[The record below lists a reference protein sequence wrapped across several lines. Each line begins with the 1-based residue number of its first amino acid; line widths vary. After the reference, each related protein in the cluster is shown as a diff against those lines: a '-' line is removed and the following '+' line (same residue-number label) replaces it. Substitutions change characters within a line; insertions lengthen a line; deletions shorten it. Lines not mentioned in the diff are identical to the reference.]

1 MSKYTLWIVA
11 AVMMAAP
18 AIVLAQTA
26 PSDAQPTGEADKAVK
41 SPADEGKTPTTTAT
55 TKEQQ
60 RPKGLLDGDYTF
72 LIVLAVAFLAMMI
85 FSSRSRKKQEAK
97 RRALLNSLKKGD
109 KITTIGGIVGTVIE
123 VRENEVTVKTDET
136 NNVRMKFARW
146 AIRDI
151 GEPAKGDVEPEK
163 K

>member
-18 AIVLAQTA
+18 ALVLAQTA
-26 PSDAQPTGEADKAVK
+26 PSDVQPTGEADKAVK
-41 SPADEGKTPTTTAT
+41 SPADEGKTPATAPT
-55 TKEQQ
+55 TKEQP
-60 RPKGLLDGDYTF
+60 RPKGLFEDYTF

-85 FSSRSRKKQEAK
+85 LSSRSRKKQEAK